1 MEPEFVPIIQE
12 TGSWYAAPANA
23 FQVTQALAWAR
34 TRAMPVGVHQSLD
47 FPQYLYLDLGNLK
60 QVVSCSPEDRVVTV
74 EAGIK
79 LQELDRY
86 LAELGQQVGLE
97 SHNPEATLGMVLAGD
112 HWGPRRGYFGGARD
126 LVLGTQ
132 AASME
137 GTLIQSGSKVLRN
150 TAGYDLSKLWIGSRG
165 TLAVITQ
172 VSLRLSPLWT
182 NPRTLLLSFRILDR
196 AIQAAE
202 RLIKAHVTIQ
212 GLELLSD
219 ALARSL
225 IVESDTA
232 PWYVA
237 IRIENQAALIA
248 SEIGYI
254 QELCA
259 PLADRIED
267 ISLQQTGLWQA
278 LTWPSTTEQVRVE
291 AILPIG
297 CVQDYCEAVGPG
309 AMHSHLSCGMVSRY
323 LDRGPDLL
331 KTIRSLR
338 RIAARLGGSLR
349 VYDPSGTTKVEG
361 IKRWQVK
368 MNTLQELLSQ
378 RLKDQLDPSRLLNPG
393 EEL

>member
-1 MEPEFVPIIQE
+1 VEPEYVPIIQE
-12 TGSWYAAPANA
+12 TGSWYAAPATA
-23 FQVTQALAWAR
+23 LQVAQALAWAR
-34 TRAMPVGVHQSLD
+34 TRAMPVGIHQSLD
-47 FPQYLYLDLGNLK
+47 FPQYLYLDLSKLK
-60 QVVSCSPEDRVVTV
+60 QVVSCIPEDRVVTV

-79 LQELDRY
+79 LLELDRY

-112 HWGPRRGYFGGARD
+112 HWGPRRGHFGGARD
-126 LVLGTQ
+126 LVLGAQ
-132 AASME
+132 AACID
-137 GTLIQSGSKVLRN
+137 GTLVQSGSKVLRN
-150 TAGYDLSKLWIGSRG
+150 TAGYDLAKLWTGSRG

-172 VSLRLSPLWT
+172 VSLRLSPLWA

-202 RLIKAHVTIQ
+202 RLIKAHVTVQ

-225 IVESDTA
+225 IVEKDAA
-232 PWYVA
+232 PWYVVV
-237 IRIENQAALIA
+237 RMENQASLMEG
-248 SEIGYI
+248 EIGYI
-254 QELCA
+254 RELCA

-267 ISLQQTGLWQA
+267 ISAQQTGLWQA
-278 LTWPSTTEQVRVE
+278 LTCPSTTEQVRVE
-291 AILPIG
+291 AILPVG
-297 CVQDYCEAVGPG
+297 SVQDYCEAVGPG
-309 AMHSHLSCGMVSRY
+309 AMHSHLACGMVSRY

-349 VYDPSGTTKVEG
+349 VYDPSGTTKAEG

-378 RLKDQLDPSRLLNPG
+378 RLKDQFDPSRLLNPG